1 MGHETSEMRRLRVE
15 RERLETVGATARAA
29 RGIVASGGFEGAE
42 LVPVIRAEIAAV
54 KTEID
59 RLAALP
65 VPSAEVAARIDRHV
79 AALAATWDPDVDA
92 LFGVDPP
99 APGDVDIAPAGQ
111 EVAFLCAV
119 APDAVK
125 ALLRAKTSARF
136 GSGEAMSTTERNART
151 AALAARLRALEVR
164 EELAL
169 RAAATVGLAVA
180 GRPDADPSI
189 GIAATGALEAKIGAG
204 VPR

>member
-1 MGHETSEMRRLRVE
+1 MRRLRAE

-29 RGIVASGGFEGAE
+29 RGIAASGGLEGAE
-42 LVPVIRAEIAAV
+42 LVPVIRAEITAV
-54 KTEID
+54 KAEID
-59 RLAALP
+59 RLAALA
-65 VPSAEVAARIDRHV
+65 VPFEEVDARIGRHV
-79 AALAATWDPDVDA
+79 DALAAAWDPDVDA
-92 LFGVDPP
+92 FFAVDAP

-125 ALLRAKTSARF
+125 TLLRAKTAARF
-136 GSGEAMSTTERNART
+136 GSREALSTTERNART
-151 AALAARLRALEVR
+151 AALTARLRALEVR

-180 GRPDADPSI
+180 GRPDADPSL
-189 GIAATGALEAKIGAG
+189 GTAPTNALEGEIAAG